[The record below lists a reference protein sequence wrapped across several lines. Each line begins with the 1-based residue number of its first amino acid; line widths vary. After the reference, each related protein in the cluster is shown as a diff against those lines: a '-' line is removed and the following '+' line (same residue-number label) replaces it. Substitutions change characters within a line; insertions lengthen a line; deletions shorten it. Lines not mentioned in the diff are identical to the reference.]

1 MECQY
6 RVIYKLFFSECDEK
20 EEGSEESQNMIG
32 FHSVHDAN
40 IALLH
45 DNTIARKTKGEL
57 KNGLCFTNRSLQI
70 GEKIYIRIA
79 ETHAKWSSSMDF
91 GLTNKNPSDIVFR
104 QDQSIKEVRKTKTDE
119 PFNYLPDF
127 NDVLCFTLK
136 SNATLSFSVNGIIQR
151 TLSLKHVSI
160 NNPVWLCFDLYGKT
174 RAVEISNKNP
184 KTKPFDSFAREYS
197 F

>member
-1 MECQY
+1 
-6 RVIYKLFFSECDEK
+6 
-20 EEGSEESQNMIG
+20 MIR
-32 FHSVHDAN
+32 FHSVHDAD

-57 KNGLCFTNRSLQI
+57 KNALCFTNRSLQI

-104 QDQSIKEVRKTKTDE
+104 QNQSIKEVRKIKTDE

-136 SNATLSFSVNGIIQR
+136 SNRTLSFSVNGIIQR
-151 TLSLKHVSI
+151 TLYLKHVSI
-160 NNPVWLCFDLYGKT
+160 DNPVWLCFDLYGKT
-174 RAVEISNKNP
+174 RAIEISNKNP